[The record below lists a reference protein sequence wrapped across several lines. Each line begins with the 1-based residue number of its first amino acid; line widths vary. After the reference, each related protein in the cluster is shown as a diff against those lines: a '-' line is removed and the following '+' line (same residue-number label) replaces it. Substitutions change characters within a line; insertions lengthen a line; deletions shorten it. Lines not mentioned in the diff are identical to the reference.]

1 MPFNERSVQLGIF
14 ELHIHFDED
23 INYEGN
29 ISGGN
34 SSLLPPENPNFCES
48 VRGNDIIPWWANDGS
63 FSNDHGC
70 ADGSGGRNDFD
81 ETCRFLRGR

>member
-34 SSLLPPENPNFCES
+34 SSLLPPENLTS
-48 VRGNDIIPWWANDGS
+48 VSPCAGTTSSRGGQTMAPFPMTMA
-63 FSNDHGC
+63 
-70 ADGSGGRNDFD
+70 APMALVA
-81 ETCRFLRGR
+81 ETTLTKRAVF